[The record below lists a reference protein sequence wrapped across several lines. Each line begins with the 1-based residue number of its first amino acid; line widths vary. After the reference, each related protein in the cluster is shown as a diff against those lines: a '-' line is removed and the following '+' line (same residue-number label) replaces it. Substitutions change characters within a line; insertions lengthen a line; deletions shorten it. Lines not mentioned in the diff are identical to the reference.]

1 LWVASCDEIDPQPTG
16 AEGSQGPQIMGVEG
30 RIPISS
36 LSLTSFVAQYTKLD
50 IAV

>member
-1 LWVASCDEIDPQPTG
+1 MG

-36 LSLTSFVAQYTKLD
+36 LSNIFGGSIHKIGYSSVIQGKSDGFLKA
-50 IAV
+50 